1 MHILCMPTKTIS
13 LELDAYEKLKRAK
26 KSSGESFSSVVR
38 RGKFENEGMTG
49 AEAAAYWEELYKK
62 NPDAFLSDEELDRLD
77 KEQENPCISPSP
89 WDEK

>member
-38 RGKFENEGMTG
+38 RGKFENRGMTG
-49 AEAAAYWEELYKK
+49 REALAHWEALYKK
-62 NPDAFLSDEELDRLD
+62 NPDAFLSEEELDRMNE
-77 KEQENPCISPSP
+77 EQENPHISPSP
-89 WDEK
+89 WDE